1 MIETEADAPAYRPDV
16 LPVTSTVTGKVATPE
31 LVLAVSPIEATVPL
45 TGPDAPSAVITTWS
59 PSLILST
66 TLAST
71 FASIT
76 SLLLTTVITS
86 LDPLEALPP
95 EPPDPPDPPDPD
107 PPPSSPDPSVPP
119 DPPEPPE
126 PPESPPEPLTC
137 SPTV

>member
-1 MIETEADAPAYRPDV
+1 MIETVADAPAYRPDV
-16 LPVTSTVTGKVATPE
+16 LPVTLMVTGKVATPE
-31 LVLAVSPIEATVPL
+31 LGSAVSPIEATVPL
-45 TGPDAPSAVITTWS
+45 TGPDAPGGVITTWS

-66 TLAST
+66 PLAST

-86 LDPLEALPP
+86 LDPLAPL
-95 EPPDPPDPPDPD
+95 
-107 PPPSSPDPSVPP
+107 PP

-126 PPESPPEPLTC
+126 PPDPPTC